1 MKRSPRRYAQ
11 ALLTVVG
18 DAPVSRRPA
27 LLKGFLRFLRRRRQ
41 WKQLPRIVTA
51 VAEERRR
58 QSGVVRVLAETARP
72 LPATYAST
80 LARRLG
86 RPVELETRVDA
97 SLIGGLRLTVDG
109 QRLDAT
115 VPAVLAQLRRR
126 LGGQVT

>member
-1 MKRSPRRYAQ
+1 MKRSPRQYAQ
-11 ALLTVVG
+11 ALLTTVAG
-18 DAPVSRRPA
+18 ETVSRRPA
-27 LLKGFLRFLRRRRQ
+27 VLKGFLQLLRRRRQ
-41 WKQLPRIVTA
+41 WKLLPRIVAA
-51 VAEERRR
+51 VAQERRR

-72 LPATYAST
+72 LPSTYAST

-86 RPVELETRVDA
+86 RPVDLETRIEA

-126 LGGQVT
+126 LRGHTP